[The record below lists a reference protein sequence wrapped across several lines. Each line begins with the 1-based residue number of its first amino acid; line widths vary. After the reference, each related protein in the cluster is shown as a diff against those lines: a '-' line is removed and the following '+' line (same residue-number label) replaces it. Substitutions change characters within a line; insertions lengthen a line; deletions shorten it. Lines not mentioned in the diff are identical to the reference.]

1 MPKLPR
7 LTAAD
12 AEAMLLKAGFVWLRS
27 KGSHRIYAKGE
38 RRVVLPFHSNAT
50 LHPKIVR
57 QVLDAIEEAA
67 IQAMP
72 PE

>member
-27 KGSHRIYAKGE
+27 KGSHRIYAKGG
-38 RRVVLPFHSNAT
+38 RRVVIPFHSNAT
-50 LHPKIVR
+50 LHPKIVK
-57 QVLDAIEEAA
+57 QVLDAIEETS

-72 PE
+72 PV

>member
-27 KGSHRIYAKGE
+27 KGSHRIYAKGG
-38 RRVVLPFHSNAT
+38 RRVVVPFHSNAT
-50 LHPKIVR
+50 LHPKIVK
-57 QVLDAIEEAA
+57 QVLDAIEEAS